1 MEQEIKATK
10 TKKARYI
17 QPIKDYELK
26 VTYKNKRK
34 ITNSGQNSVK
44 NIGQELMPSA
54 WKVSKYGVIS
64 SPYFPVFGLNKERY
78 GVWIQENKDQK

>member
-26 VTYKNKRK
+26 VNYKSKRK
-34 ITNSGQNSVK
+34 ITNSSQNIGK
-44 NIGQELMPSA
+44 NISQELMVSA
-54 WKVSKYGVIS
+54 
-64 SPYFPVFGLNKERY
+64 
-78 GVWIQENKDQK
+78 